1 MTASKPR
8 VGAILLGAGF
18 ARRFGCDKRT
28 APLGNS
34 TVAETTLDRYAEAF
48 DELRLVVR
56 TEDDALAELAAP
68 YATIIK
74 TEQAHLGMG
83 HSLAAG
89 FEKLPWQ
96 WAFVGLLDMPFVK
109 VATLRRLKQ
118 HAAFTQYQI
127 IRPQLHPSTDG
138 FVTTPAPHGHPI
150 GFHSSL
156 FDAVAEARGDAGAR
170 DLLKSQRDRIE
181 NVLVA
186 DAGVIKDI
194 DHPLDLAGI

>member
-1 MTASKPR
+1 MAR
-8 VGAILLGAGF
+8 LG
-18 ARRFGCDKRT
+18 D
-28 APLGNS
+28 S
-34 TVAETTLDRYAEAF
+34 TVAETTLGRYAEVF

-56 TEDDALAELAAP
+56 AEDEALAELAAP

-109 VATLRRLKQ
+109 VATLKRLKQ
-118 HAAFTQYQI
+118 HAALTQYPI
-127 IRPQLHPSTDG
+127 IRPRLQPSKDG

-156 FDAVAEARGDAGAR
+156 FDAVAESRGDAGAR
-170 DLLKSQRDRIE
+170 GLLKSQRDRIE
-181 NVLVA
+181 NVQVA

-194 DHPLDLAGI
+194 DHPSDLAGI

>member
-1 MTASKPR
+1 MAR
-8 VGAILLGAGF
+8 LG
-18 ARRFGCDKRT
+18 D
-28 APLGNS
+28 S
-34 TVAETTLDRYAEAF
+34 TVAETTLGRYAEAF

-56 TEDDALAELAAP
+56 AEDEVLAELAAP

-96 WAFVGLLDMPFVK
+96 WGFVGLLDMPFVK
-109 VATLRRLKQ
+109 VATLKQLKR
-118 HAAFTQYQI
+118 HAALTQYPI
-127 IRPQLHPSTDG
+127 IRPRLQPSKGD

-156 FDAVAEARGDAGAR
+156 FDAVVEARGDAGAR
-170 DLLKSQRDRIE
+170 DLLQSQRNRIE
-181 NVLVA
+181 NVQVA

-194 DHPLDLAGI
+194 DHPSDLAGI